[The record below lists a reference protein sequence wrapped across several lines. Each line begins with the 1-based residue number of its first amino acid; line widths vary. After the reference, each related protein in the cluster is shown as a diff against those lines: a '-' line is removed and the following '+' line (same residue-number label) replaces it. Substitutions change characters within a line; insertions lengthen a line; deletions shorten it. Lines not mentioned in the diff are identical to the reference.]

1 MKIVRSL
8 FTPSVATGLT
18 FFGFLLSSAHAAPK
32 PTILIDF
39 TDSHREMNGTVS
51 HEYEYTFGDW
61 GDGHVIDLNGKGT
74 LIQAASGK
82 GGLGE
87 NKTAVRLNRSSA
99 IDFIYVIGNAN
110 KAASINFA
118 VTDNDGTEFQ
128 WTIPLAGKPAG
139 QMLLQHLDLSK
150 PDSTPNAGKTAGLDR
165 KHIASWQV
173 RGDYQAPPT
182 EVLLIK
188 VGTLVGE

>member
-1 MKIVRSL
+1 MKTVRSL
-8 FTPSVATGLT
+8 FTPSALAGLAV
-18 FFGFLLSSAHAAPK
+18 FGFLLSEAHAAPK

-51 HEYEYTFGDW
+51 HEYDYAWGDW

-74 LIQAASGK
+74 LIKAASGK

-87 NKTAVRLNRSSA
+87 NKTAVRLHRSSA

-110 KAASINFA
+110 KAAAINFA
-118 VTDNDGTEFQ
+118 VTDDDGTEFQ
-128 WTIPLAGKPAG
+128 WTIPLAGKTAG
-139 QMLLQHLDLSK
+139 QMLLQRLDLSK
-150 PDSTPNAGKTAGLDR
+150 PDSTPNAGKTPGLDR
-165 KHIASWQV
+165 KHVASWQV
-173 RGDYQAPPT
+173 RGDFQT
-182 EVLLIK
+182 SQVEVLLVK